1 MACHNLLQHNPMP
14 SGTTKLL
21 GLGLNYCIR
30 STSTRET
37 TKHTFTRL
45 AEDVRRIY
53 ALRDIENDEGNYI
66 PSLYIK
72 SDYKFRPAPV
82 LIERALATF
91 ETKIIMKQ
99 EDL

>member
-1 MACHNLLQHNPMP
+1 M
-14 SGTTKLL
+14 
-21 GLGLNYCIR
+21 
-30 STSTRET
+30 RET

-53 ALRDIENDEGNYI
+53 ALHDVENDERNYI

-91 ETKIIMKQ
+91 ETKIKRKK
-99 EDL
+99 

>member
-1 MACHNLLQHNPMP
+1 MP

-21 GLGLNYCIR
+21 GLGLNYCII
-30 STSTRET
+30 STSTREK

-45 AEDVRRIY
+45 AEDVRRIC
-53 ALRDIENDEGNYI
+53 ALCDIENDEGNYI

-72 SDYKFRPAPV
+72 LDYKFRPASV

-91 ETKIIMKQ
+91 ETKIKMK
-99 EDL
+99 